1 MLLNLCSKCS
11 NIEHPIIQV
20 VQSDDCISKL
30 IDAISLIITFGTL
43 CATAFAIYYAVKEYR
58 LHCKQSKADILHK
71 YNERYSRD
79 ENIKKVVEYLILKKE
94 EKDISI
100 DKHPSTFEKEMF
112 LRFFEEL
119 EYAIESEALDAKLT
133 YDMFAFYALEAAKLG
148 ENFVSDYN
156 ENSWGSFKAFIN
168 RMKKL

>member
-1 MLLNLCSKCS
+1 
-11 NIEHPIIQV
+11 
-20 VQSDDCISKL
+20 
-30 IDAISLIITFGTL
+30 
-43 CATAFAIYYAVKEYR
+43 
-58 LHCKQSKADILHK
+58 
-71 YNERYSRD
+71 
-79 ENIKKVVEYLILKKE
+79 
-94 EKDISI
+94 
-100 DKHPSTFEKEMF
+100 MF

-148 ENFVSDYN
+148 ETFVSDYN